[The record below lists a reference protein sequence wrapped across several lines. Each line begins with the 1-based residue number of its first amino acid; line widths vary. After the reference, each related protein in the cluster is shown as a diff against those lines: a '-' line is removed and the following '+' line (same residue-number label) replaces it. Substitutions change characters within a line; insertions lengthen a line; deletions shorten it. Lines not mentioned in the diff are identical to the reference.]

1 MTVDISSFDIAT
13 PLPTSATN
21 PVALELN
28 GTQALV
34 QCPTVISRLADG
46 SIQLTAPT
54 KGASSKSTHRTR
66 CEWKESVYWTLTSAA
81 DHWNQQEMTLIKVN
95 SAQRVV
101 VSQMHVHDDVDPAI
115 KVFWEKGSLTFAFRK
130 EYNGA
135 DPTPKFLLG
144 NVALGSKFQVGI
156 HSTAAGVIVIS
167 ARCNAASASSA
178 PLQLGSSWSTK
189 AFDFH
194 GGIYNQI
201 DYTDTTAPD
210 DGSICIIS
218 QLTVRHI

>member
-1 MTVDISSFDIAT
+1 MTVDISTFDIAT

-28 GTQALV
+28 GTEALA

-66 CEWKESVYWTLTSAA
+66 CEWKESIYWPLTSAA
-81 DHWNQQEMTLIKVN
+81 NHWNKQEMTLLKVN

-101 VSQMHVHDDVDPAI
+101 ISQMHVQDDTNPAM
-115 KVFWEKGSLTFAFRK
+115 KVFWEKGALTYAFRK

-135 DPTPKFLLG
+135 DPTPVLLLG
-144 NVALGSKFQVGI
+144 NVPLGAKYQINI
-156 HSTAAGVIVIS
+156 HSTSAGVVVVS
-167 ARCNAASASSA
+167 ASCNGKSASS
-178 PLQLGSSWSTK
+178 PSLQLGSTWSTQT
-189 AFDFH
+189 FDFH

-201 DYTDTTAPD
+201 DYTDTTSPS
-210 DGSICIIS
+210 DGSICVIS
-218 QLTVRHI
+218 LLSVTHV